1 MKLSDGTQ
9 LEGFGKINII
19 LGKNGSG
26 KSILLRKMDKNLS
39 ARTAC
44 VRYVTPERGGN
55 LTYEGSIETN
65 RANSPTWEAD
75 VRRQNQWP
83 QFRQSSAV
91 EFRNLEL
98 LVLRSIENDQQIRQS
113 MFKFNEVIV
122 KINSFLDRIELKR
135 SESSG
140 FDLFLKGGEKI
151 ESAADLSSGESEF
164 ISLAIEIIYFSY
176 LAKTDEY
183 RRQDNWLLLDEPDV
197 HLHPDLQDKLM
208 RLLVSCMEDD
218 IGSVAI
224 ATHSTTIVSSLCT
237 ANEDIRIGLKQ
248 LDSQHL
254 KFQPAD
260 EIWKSIL
267 PMFGAHP
274 LSNVFNEKPLLIV
287 EGEDDERIWQTVVR
301 HSQGKV
307 MIYPCVA
314 GDIQSMNKFERR
326 ADELMKSVYDDA
338 TAFSLRDRDNELGE
352 LGDEGLVV
360 RFRLECRA
368 AENLLVTDDVLD
380 ELGTNWQELQRQLEK
395 WIEDNCSHTAYNEAV
410 KFRDSGWNRKKC
422 KLKNLRNIIMSLTES
437 NKPWEVVVGRAIAR
451 LSRPHSTSRDSLKEY
466 LGDRLVR
473 ELKLL
478 GS

>member
-65 RANSPTWEAD
+65 RANSPTWEAG

-122 KINSFLDRIELKR
+122 KINSFLDRIDLKK

-208 RLLVSCMEDD
+208 S
-218 IGSVAI
+218 
-224 ATHSTTIVSSLCT
+224 
-237 ANEDIRIGLKQ
+237 Q
-248 LDSQHL
+248 L
-254 KFQPAD
+254 
-260 EIWKSIL
+260 
-267 PMFGAHP
+267 
-274 LSNVFNEKPLLIV
+274 
-287 EGEDDERIWQTVVR
+287 
-301 HSQGKV
+301 
-307 MIYPCVA
+307 Y
-314 GDIQSMNKFERR
+314 
-326 ADELMKSVYDDA
+326 
-338 TAFSLRDRDNELGE
+338 
-352 LGDEGLVV
+352 
-360 RFRLECRA
+360 
-368 AENLLVTDDVLD
+368 
-380 ELGTNWQELQRQLEK
+380 
-395 WIEDNCSHTAYNEAV
+395 
-410 KFRDSGWNRKKC
+410 
-422 KLKNLRNIIMSLTES
+422 
-437 NKPWEVVVGRAIAR
+437 GR
-451 LSRPHSTSRDSLKEY
+451 
-466 LGDRLVR
+466 
-473 ELKLL
+473 
-478 GS
+478 